1 MQQGIGKRE
10 RESCGNDV
18 SENGNVICCNKKGNL
33 EKIGAAWIRKYD

>member
-10 RESCGNDV
+10 RENCGNNV
-18 SENGNVICCNKKGNL
+18 LNGNVICCNKKENL